1 MFKVEVKKNGV
12 VTNGAHFKTLIEAQ
26 EWINKIEAKDGF
38 GKRDRWVSDLTN
50 EDVSKAIEFEDRDN
64 SLGNVVRFYHFGQEY
79 IVDVTDI
86 SAEYLDTLTKQAS
99 INRMDFGRK
108 VISEIF
114 LANKKNKE
122 YGKIDKVKFKSL
134 LADKDLAA
142 IERCLL
148 NGSLETAK
156 EIILTLDDTYYTA
169 PQKQLVV
176 TMITDYLAKEG

>member
-1 MFKVEVKKNGV
+1 MFRVEVKKNGI
-12 VTNGAHFKTLIEAQ
+12 VTNSAEFKNISEANA
-26 EWINKIEAKDGF
+26 WIDSVEARSGF
-38 GKRDRWVSDLTN
+38 GSRDRWVSDITN
-50 EDVSKAIEFEDRDN
+50 EDISKAIEFEDRDTGF
-64 SLGNVVRFYHFGQEY
+64 GNIVRFYHFPQEY
-79 IVDVTDI
+79 IVDVTDV
-86 SAEYLDTLTKQAS
+86 SAEYVDTLTKQAS
-99 INRMDFGRK
+99 LNRIDFGRK

-114 LANKKNKE
+114 LANKKNKDS
-122 YGKIDKVKFKSL
+122 GKIDKVKFKAL

-156 EIILTLDDTYYTA
+156 EIILTLDGTYYTA